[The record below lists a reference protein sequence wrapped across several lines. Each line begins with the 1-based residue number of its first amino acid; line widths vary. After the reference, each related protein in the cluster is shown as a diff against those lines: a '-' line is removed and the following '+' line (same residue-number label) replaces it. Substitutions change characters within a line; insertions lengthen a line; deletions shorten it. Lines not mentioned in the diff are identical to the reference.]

1 MIDNNENIYI
11 IHTSHSSTLIKSN
24 DWQKIQ
30 KNPDKSI
37 KSPREG
43 RNSIMDSNSNQSGN
57 RILNVAFSCKINYSH
72 YYVHQPSMIKTQVII
87 IESRLSDFD
96 KNKKQRLNNK
106 SIKYWTSNRIKYR
119 N

>member
-43 RNSIMDSNSNQSGN
+43 RNSIMDSNSNQSG
-57 RILNVAFSCKINYSH
+57 KH
-72 YYVHQPSMIKTQVII
+72 
-87 IESRLSDFD
+87 
-96 KNKKQRLNNK
+96 K
-106 SIKYWTSNRIKYR
+106 SL
-119 N
+119 